1 MANMSCKTPHL
12 KVFEKSQLPKRHHYA
27 NNKRI
32 DDIIVDVEDKWL
44 FTFRFVVERNLIEA
58 YNLFK
63 MNKSVCINKQVK
75 YS

>member
-12 KVFEKSQLPKRHHYA
+12 KVFEKSRLPKRHHYA

-44 FTFRFVVERNLIEA
+44 FTFRFVV
-58 YNLFK
+58 
-63 MNKSVCINKQVK
+63 
-75 YS
+75 

>member
-1 MANMSCKTPHL
+1 MSCKTPHL

-44 FTFRFVVERNLIEA
+44 FTFRFVV
-58 YNLFK
+58 
-63 MNKSVCINKQVK
+63 
-75 YS
+75 